1 MNYIKKNTKLS
12 DALYILLV
20 AFLFCGCGDFEDKQQ
35 IKQAVVDLDVVEFD
49 GCEYLVN
56 FRRLVHKGNCK
67 FCIERSK
74 K

>member
-20 AFLFCGCGDFEDKQQ
+20 AFLFCGCGDFEEKRQ
-35 IKQAVVDLDVVEFD
+35 IKQVERIQIIEFD
-49 GCEYLVN
+49 GCEYLVG
-56 FRRLVHKGNCK
+56 FRQLAHKGNCK

-74 K
+74 Q